1 MTRTFIIA
9 EAGANHNRDFEQ
21 AKALIDV
28 AKESGADAC
37 KFQTYSSETLYSK
50 NTQDFAGYKDINK
63 LIKDIELPRE
73 WQSDLKSYCDEVD
86 IEFMSTPFDEA
97 AVQQLVDI
105 GVKRMKIAGF
115 ESTDLRFVDMV
126 ASTGLPLIISL
137 GIGSDFSIIPRIM
150 DIASNRGVD
159 DVTFLHCNNAYP
171 TPAEDAN
178 LDTIKSLALDT
189 RYRTGISDHTMSTLT
204 PALAVS
210 AGATVVEKH
219 FTLSKRLSGPDHP
232 FALEPHELKEMVDH
246 IRYAELCMGHKGNTL
261 TQSEKNFQNAMR
273 SVVTKSNLKDGDIL
287 TIDNI
292 TTKRPYVE
300 GAVPAINFFDVLGQT
315 LVGDVSENTSISKTN
330 LPEYYEI
337 KTIYNK

>member
-1 MTRTFIIA
+1 MKTFIIA

-50 NTQDFAGYKDINK
+50 NTKDFAGYKDINK

-73 WQSDLKSYCDEVD
+73 WQLSLKLYCDKIG
-86 IEFMSTPFDEA
+86 IEFMSTPFDED

-126 ASTGLPLIISL
+126 ASAGLPMIISL
-137 GIGSDFSIIPRIM
+137 GIGSDFTIIPRIL
-150 DIASNRGVD
+150 DIANKRGVG
-159 DVTFLHCNNAYP
+159 DVTFLHANNAYP

-189 RYRTGISDHTMSTLT
+189 RYKTGISDHTMSTLT
-204 PALAVS
+204 PALAVA

-219 FTLSKRLSGPDHP
+219 FTLSKRLTGPDHP
-232 FALEPHELKEMVDH
+232 FALEPHQLKEMVGH
-246 IRYAELCMGHKGNTL
+246 IRYAELCMGHRTGNFSS
-261 TQSEKNFQNAMR
+261 SEQNFKQAMR
-273 SVVTKSNLKDGDIL
+273 SVVAKRDIQPGEIL

-292 TTKRPYVE
+292 TTKRPFLE
-300 GAVPAINFFDVLGQT
+300 SAVPAIDFFNILGHEVKNKVKCDTQ
-315 LVGDVSENTSISKTN
+315 LLKNY
-330 LPEYYEI
+330 LPSYYESKI
-337 KTIYNK
+337 INNK